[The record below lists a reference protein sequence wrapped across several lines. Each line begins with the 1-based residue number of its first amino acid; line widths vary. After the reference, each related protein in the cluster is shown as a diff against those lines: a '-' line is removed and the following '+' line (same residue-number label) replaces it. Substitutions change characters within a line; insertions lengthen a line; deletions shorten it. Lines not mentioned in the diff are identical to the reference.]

1 MENKMFF
8 KISFILSLSFLV
20 VSENL
25 SATVKSVKFNDQTG
39 KNLHNCTV
47 QFWPKGK
54 DSAATNKDVSFG
66 KEIQYESN
74 KFKKLN
80 IDCYGDDEA
89 YEGVVK
95 MPFNPSYDITLPKET
110 CNPKCTPSPCPYEYC
125 PLKLV

>member
-39 KNLHNCTV
+39 KNLRNCIV
-47 QFWPKGK
+47 QFWPKKGG
-54 DSAATNKDVSFG
+54 DINVITKDVTFG
-66 KEIQYESN
+66 TEIQYESN

-110 CNPKCTPSPCPYEYC
+110 CNPKPHEPHKLC